1 MTQRSIHT
9 GKSPTVIV
17 RSGMDAQIEGWDDE
31 RVFASTESSWGLT
44 LERGSGSGLGR
55 FRARAAIGGRV
66 LFDVNNHLLKRKT
79 GPETDDAIQAQSGGD
94 VIVRV
99 PYGSAVKVYAG
110 GRVTVRDVRGEVAV
124 YAGGN
129 VEVRDVP
136 DVRDLSAGGGL
147 DLNCAAFDAEAA
159 SLHAGGDLRFYAHDL
174 DDATIFVD
182 DLGGPWQAV
191 IGDGRRRVELTAGGD
206 VVLVTDRPVRA
217 GTPDGAMGQVEAP
230 PHRGS

>member
-17 RSGMDAQIEGWDDE
+17 RSGMDVQVEGWDGE
-31 RVFASTESSWGLT
+31 RVFASTESRWGLT
-44 LERGSGSGLGR
+44 LERDSGSGLGR
-55 FRARAAIGGRV
+55 FRARAAIGGHV
-66 LFDVNNHLLKRKT
+66 LFDVNGHLKRKAE
-79 GPETDDAIQAQSGGD
+79 PDTDDAIQAQSGGD
-94 VIVRV
+94 MVVRV
-99 PYGSAVKVYAG
+99 PYSSAVKVYAG
-110 GRVTVRDVRGEVAV
+110 GRVTVREVRGEVAV

-159 SLHAGGDLRFYAHDL
+159 SLHAGGDLRFYAHNL

-191 IGDGRRRVELTAGGD
+191 IGDGGRRVELTAGGD

-230 PHRGS
+230 PRQGS